1 MSAVLWLNDL
11 PLWTA
16 ALVIIGGTVALSII
30 GTAVSGIFF
39 GEQALSLNNVVGGFK
54 YMFVAGIYA
63 GFLGFLLLGVY
74 NRYDKVRAAME
85 DPRYSH
91 IRFVRLASPH
101 EPDRDPFRGQRWRG
115 LDRLR

>member
-16 ALVIIGGTVALSII
+16 ALVIIGGTIALSII
-30 GTAVSGIFF
+30 GTAVSGLFF

-74 NRYDKVRAAME
+74 NRYDKVRAAIIDE
-85 DPRYSH
+85 VNELST
-91 IRFVRLASPH
+91 
-101 EPDRDPFRGQRWRG
+101 
-115 LDRLR
+115 LDRLAVAFPAATTATLRNGL

>member
-16 ALVIIGGTVALSII
+16 ALVIIGGTIALSII
-30 GTAVSGIFF
+30 GTAVSGLFF

-63 GFLGFLLLGVY
+63 GTVDAANPNKILGGAQDNTYDCAYFLFGWVGGDG
-74 NRYDKVRAAME
+74 RRATHSQLSACPMGM
-85 DPRYSH
+85 
-91 IRFVRLASPH
+91 A
-101 EPDRDPFRGQRWRG
+101 
-115 LDRLR
+115 